1 MTTTIRN
8 IRVEGNIAY
17 VPLSKGLV
25 AVIDADDYDI
35 VAGINWY
42 AQKSGRTF
50 YAKTNLPRV
59 NGRQGF
65 LQMHT
70 LITGFDITDHIDGDG
85 LNNRKFNLRPA
96 TKKENMRN
104 RRTLSNNT
112 SGFKGV
118 TFRKDRGVWQ
128 ARIMVDR
135 KSVNLGFYAC
145 PKEAHNAYCRA
156 SSEMHGEFG
165 RAQ

>member
-70 LITGFDITDHIDGDG
+70 LITGFDITDHIDAMG
-85 LNNRKFNLRPA
+85 LITESSILDQRQ
-96 TKKENMRN
+96 KKK
-104 RRTLSNNT
+104 T
-112 SGFKGV
+112 
-118 TFRKDRGVWQ
+118 
-128 ARIMVDR
+128 
-135 KSVNLGFYAC
+135 
-145 PKEAHNAYCRA
+145 
-156 SSEMHGEFG
+156 
-165 RAQ
+165 